1 MESVDVVYGNLL
13 TFCMF
18 SRAAIQSLFKQ
29 IASSFKFLPTL
40 EQCIKVGVLAVLT
53 EREVDCMLT
62 YLLMNL
68 VR

>member
-1 MESVDVVYGNLL
+1 MDVVYGNLL
-13 TFCMF
+13 TLCMF
-18 SRAAIQSLFKQ
+18 SWAAIQSLFKQ
-29 IASSFKFLPTL
+29 ITSSFKFLPTL

-53 EREVDCMLT
+53 EGEVDCLLT